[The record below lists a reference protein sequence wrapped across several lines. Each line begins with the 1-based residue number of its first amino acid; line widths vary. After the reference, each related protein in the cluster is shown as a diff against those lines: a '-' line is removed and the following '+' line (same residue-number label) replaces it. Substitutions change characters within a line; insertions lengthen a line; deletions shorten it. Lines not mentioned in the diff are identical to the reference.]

1 MTADVQF
8 LFATLITVQTS
19 PWQRV
24 AVGIARSR
32 RTVKRLI
39 RGAIL
44 CLILA
49 LSHTAAA
56 AAADTVPLFTN
67 LGTLH
72 HPITTTSEHAQ
83 QYFDQGL
90 RLVYAFNHEEAIRA
104 FEEAARLDPTAAMAY
119 WGIALALGPNINA
132 PMAKADERRAWEA
145 LQKARAQARHVS
157 PAEQR
162 YVEALGKRY
171 SAKGGSRAALD
182 KAYANAMRTVWQ
194 QSSDDPDAGTLFAE
208 AMMDLR
214 PWDFWTADGR
224 SQPGTDEIV
233 STLETILARHP
244 DHPGACHYYI
254 HAVEASSKP
263 DRALDCA
270 DRLPAL
276 MPGAGHLVHMPA
288 HIYIRLG
295 KYHEAAERNAHAA
308 QVDKEY
314 LAGHMLS
321 GDYADGYYTH
331 NLHFLWASLMM
342 EGRYVEALKVAR
354 ELTGTITEAEARKNK
369 WKEFYLPAPLFSLIR
384 FGRWDELLREPV
396 PPKGLRFQEGMW
408 RLGRGLALAATGRIP
423 GAEGEHFVLAAL
435 AKQFRRD
442 RSPESKTERTL
453 LKIAERMLAGDIA
466 ARRQKYDEALKIL
479 REGVKLEESL
489 PYTEPPYW
497 PIPVRQ
503 YLGAILLL
511 AGRPGEAEEVYRADL
526 QRNPNNGWSLLGL
539 TQSLRAQHKGG
550 DAEASEEQFKSAWT
564 HADVIPAASR
574 F

>member
-8 LFATLITVQTS
+8 LFATLITAQTS
-19 PWQRV
+19 PGQRV
-24 AVGIARSR
+24 AGGVTRARHP
-32 RTVKRLI
+32 VKRLI

-44 CLILA
+44 CLILVLPHA
-49 LSHTAAA
+49 SAG
-56 AAADTVPLFTN
+56 AAADRVPLFPN

-72 HPITTTSEHAQ
+72 HPITTTSEQAQ

-145 LQKARAQARHVS
+145 LQKARAQVPHVS

-162 YVEALGKRY
+162 YIEALGKRY

-182 KAYANAMRTVWQ
+182 KAYANVMRTVWQ
-194 QSSDDPDAGTLFAE
+194 QSPDDPDAGTLFAE

-263 DRALDCA
+263 ERALDCA

-308 QVDKEY
+308 HVDKEY
-314 LAGHMLS
+314 LAGHVLS

-342 EGRYVEALKVAR
+342 EGRQVEALKVAR
-354 ELTGTITEAEARKNK
+354 ELTGTITETEARKNK
-369 WKEFYLPAPLFSLIR
+369 WKEFYLSAPLFSLIR

-442 RSPESKTERTL
+442 RSPEAKTERTL

-466 ARRQKYDEALKIL
+466 ARRQKYDEALNIL

-503 YLGAILLL
+503 FLGATLLL

-550 DAEASEEQFKSAWT
+550 DAEASEQQFKSAWT
-564 HADVIPAASR
+564 HADVILAASR

>member
-1 MTADVQF
+1 
-8 LFATLITVQTS
+8 
-19 PWQRV
+19 
-24 AVGIARSR
+24 
-32 RTVKRLI
+32 
-39 RGAIL
+39 GAIL

-49 LSHTAAA
+49 LSHTVAGAAP
-56 AAADTVPLFTN
+56 DTVPLFTN

-72 HPITTTSEHAQ
+72 HPITTTSEQAQ

-145 LQKARAQARHVS
+145 LQKARAQASHVS

-162 YVEALGKRY
+162 YIEALGKRY

-214 PWDFWTADGR
+214 PWDFWTAEGR

-263 DRALDCA
+263 ELALDCA

-308 QVDKEY
+308 HVDKEY
-314 LAGHMLS
+314 LAGHVLS

-342 EGRYVEALKVAR
+342 EGRHVEALKVAR

-442 RSPESKTERTL
+442 RSPEGKTERTL

-503 YLGAILLL
+503 YLGATLLL

-550 DAEASEEQFKSAWT
+550 DAEASEQQFKSAWT
-564 HADVIPAASR
+564 HADVILAASR